1 MKKLLL
7 FGASGSIGGSTLSV
21 LRQYPNEFGLAGL
34 AVNSST
40 GELAAWIEEF
50 APEKVAIGDE
60 AARDAWRAAHPD
72 LAARHL
78 IDGPSETLLDLPADR
93 VLNAVTGFAGLK
105 ITLEAVNR
113 GLDVALANK
122 ESLVCGGEFL
132 LEKLAGSTSRLL
144 PVDSEHAA
152 LFQLLEG
159 RDPESVERIV
169 LTASGGPFRKL
180 PEGDWHSI
188 TPEQA
193 LRHPTWDMGP
203 RITIDSATLFNKGLE
218 VIEAALLFEIPEERI
233 EVLVHP
239 QSLVHAM
246 VILKDGSTLAQMA
259 SPDMRLPIL
268 QALAWP
274 EKLAGD
280 FGRTDFSKNI
290 DLSFEP
296 VDSNRFP
303 SVDMARSCLRA
314 GGTSALALNAADEV
328 AVAAFLDGKLDF
340 VGIFETVAG
349 VMERGGF
356 DPARSWDDLLEAD
369 RRARSLA
376 SDLIAARGG
385 RAKLEEGA

>member
-1 MKKLLL
+1 MRKILL

-21 LRQYPNEFGLAGL
+21 LREHPGEFALAGL
-34 AVNSST
+34 AVRSST
-40 GELAAWIEEF
+40 SELAPWIEEF
-50 APEKVAIGDE
+50 APERVAIEDE
-60 AARDAWRAAHPD
+60 AARMAWREKQPD
-72 LAARHL
+72 LAAKHL
-78 IDGPSETLLDLPADR
+78 IEGSSEELLEVPADR

-105 ITLEAVNR
+105 ITLEAVDR
-113 GLDVALANK
+113 GLDLALANK
-122 ESLVCGGEFL
+122 ESLVCGGDFL
-132 LEKLAGSTSRLL
+132 LGKLAGGSPRLL

-152 LFQLLEG
+152 LFQLLED
-159 RDPESVERIV
+159 RDPETVDRIV

-180 PEGDWHSI
+180 PREEWHSI
-188 TPEQA
+188 TPERA

-218 VIEAALLFEIPEERI
+218 VIEAALLFGIPEERI

-274 EKLAGD
+274 EKPRGG
-280 FGRTDFSKNI
+280 FGRTDFSKSI

-296 VDSNRFP
+296 VDDNRFP
-303 SVDMARSCLRA
+303 SIGMARSCLRA

-328 AVAAFLDGKLDF
+328 AVAAFLDGGLDF

-349 VMERGGF
+349 VLAEGGF

-376 SDLIAARGG
+376 SDLIAARG
-385 RAKLEEGA
+385 RPAKIEEGA